1 MNDFMT
7 YVWLMKMISRVTRDN
22 DRRYPVL
29 HELIQLPAFPAHFRR
44 WVSRGLI
51 AVGSVG
57 QKKQVTVAGVGIR
70 NGLGAE
76 RRGTKCGSKASGGCN
91 FGQGGN
97 GCFTDGGYAGCGRTS
112 HHGGPVGSSGCF
124 LTSKLRF
131 APGLGRFAFVL
142 GNFPPGFGSFA
153 LSGSN
158 SGIRLAL
165 IVHPFTNTIPDGTTG

>member
-1 MNDFMT
+1 
-7 YVWLMKMISRVTRDN
+7 MKMSSWVTRDN

-29 HELIQLPAFPAHFRR
+29 HEPIQLPAFPAHFRR

-57 QKKQVTVAGVGIR
+57 QKKRVTVAGIR
-70 NGLGAE
+70 SQNVLSLSAE
-76 RRGTKCGSKASGGCN
+76 GRSRKGRTKSTGGH
-91 FGQGGN
+91 GGN
-97 GCFTDGGYAGCGRTS
+97 GCFADGGYAGCGRTS

-124 LTSKLRF
+124 LTGKLRF

-142 GNFPPGFGSFA
+142 GNFPPGFGSFT

-165 IVHPFTNTIPDGTTG
+165 IVYPFTDAIPDSTTG